1 MKRHI
6 LSLAVLLLACTLV
19 SAQSLRGSYFFET
32 SPQRGKMNAAFAP
45 QVNYVSVP
53 LLGAVGVETWS
64 NAGLGQFVFP
74 TGGSLKTFMHPDISA
89 DSFLSALP
97 DGDPYLKE
105 RLEMDLLGGGFRLGA
120 NGYASIGVSVLEDG
134 SALVPK
140 EFLRFAKLGEN
151 GSYPGPQVSARIY
164 GALSLGYSHDLG
176 DLVEGLRV
184 GGRVKLLSGLYAGD
198 IDLRKIEIG
207 IDAEQ
212 VSAATE
218 GEGHLAGIAWK
229 DSHLRADDIALR
241 GFAVAVDLGVE
252 YRLRLDGFING
263 VNLSASVNDLGT
275 ALRFNKGVSTLTTGA
290 TASFT
295 GLQGISTN
303 YDFKENLQRVI
314 DDFSRLTDISS
325 APADSYESPVR
336 PSFYAGVE
344 VPFLNEMISV
354 GALYYRTAGFNHL
367 MASLNLSPL
376 YWLNLSVNGTFLG
389 PVNSYGCYAEII
401 PKNGLGLFFGLNA
414 ASLKTSR
421 HHIPINNFSESA
433 CLGLNV
439 VFGGK

>member
-6 LSLAVLLLACTLV
+6 LSVAVLLLACTLV

-53 LLGAVGVETWS
+53 LLGAVGIETWS

-74 TGGSLKTFMHPDISA
+74 AGGSLKTFMHPDVSA

-207 IDAEQ
+207 IDAE
-212 VSAATE
+212 
-218 GEGHLAGIAWK
+218 
-229 DSHLRADDIALR
+229 
-241 GFAVAVDLGVE
+241 
-252 YRLRLDGFING
+252 
-263 VNLSASVNDLGT
+263 
-275 ALRFNKGVSTLTTGA
+275 
-290 TASFT
+290 
-295 GLQGISTN
+295 
-303 YDFKENLQRVI
+303 
-314 DDFSRLTDISS
+314 
-325 APADSYESPVR
+325 
-336 PSFYAGVE
+336 
-344 VPFLNEMISV
+344 
-354 GALYYRTAGFNHL
+354 
-367 MASLNLSPL
+367 
-376 YWLNLSVNGTFLG
+376 
-389 PVNSYGCYAEII
+389 
-401 PKNGLGLFFGLNA
+401 
-414 ASLKTSR
+414 
-421 HHIPINNFSESA
+421 
-433 CLGLNV
+433 
-439 VFGGK
+439 

>member
-134 SALVPK
+134 SVLVPK
-140 EFLRFAKLGEN
+140 EFLRFAKLNEN
-151 GSYPGPQVSARIY
+151 GSYPGPQVSGRIY

-218 GEGHLAGIAWK
+218 GEGHLPFMDKAKK
-229 DSHLRADDIALR
+229 DEPKAVTYRAAASKPAAK
-241 GFAVAVDLGVE
+241 G
-252 YRLRLDGFING
+252 
-263 VNLSASVNDLGT
+263 SAST
-275 ALRFNKGVSTLTTGA
+275 A
-290 TASFT
+290 
-295 GLQGISTN
+295 
-303 YDFKENLQRVI
+303 KEPQ
-314 DDFSRLTDISS
+314 SS
-325 APADSYESPVR
+325 
-336 PSFYAGVE
+336 E
-344 VPFLNEMISV
+344 VPTIQDPGEQYH
-354 GALYYRTAGFNHL
+354 A
-367 MASLNLSPL
+367 
-376 YWLNLSVNGTFLG
+376 
-389 PVNSYGCYAEII
+389 
-401 PKNGLGLFFGLNA
+401 K
-414 ASLKTSR
+414 SR
-421 HHIPINNFSESA
+421 N
-433 CLGLNV
+433 
-439 VFGGK
+439 